1 MKKTST
7 FSYILTKLTAALLL
21 LLLLISTLLLT
32 TSQQTLYSFLAG
44 LRELLYVPFVPIL
57 AAYAI
62 FCSIC
67 IDKLKLK
74 TYTRLKTLCLYIFCG
89 YLFSLPFLIF
99 KEASLIQFLFLGS
112 IGAVCSLFF
121 YLCAVIATKFKWI
134 QYVVP
139 GIMLIIFITINLIDL
154 GKIGTSKEQWVETKT
169 ENSFEA
175 SFQHFS
181 GEHKVPI
188 ELKRGDI
195 LEFTIESRAENPDGY
210 MGAVKMASEFQEE
223 ENYLASNG
231 PNTYQ
236 FAAIKTGTY
245 YIIVNGNKLKGKL
258 RIDWNI
264 K

>member
-1 MKKTST
+1 MNKTST
-7 FSYILTKLTAALLL
+7 FSYILTKLTATFL

-44 LRELLYVPFVPIL
+44 LRELLYVPFIPLL
-57 AAYAI
+57 ALYAI

-67 IDKLKLK
+67 IDKLNLK
-74 TYTRLKTLCLYIFCG
+74 THTRLKRLCLYIFCG
-89 YLFSLPFLIF
+89 YLFFLPFLIF
-99 KEASLIQFLFLGS
+99 KEAALIQFLFLGS

-121 YLCAVIATKFKWI
+121 YLCTVIATKFNWI
-134 QYVVP
+134 QYFVP
-139 GIMLIIFITINLIDL
+139 SIMLIIFITINLIDL
-154 GKIGTSKEQWVETKT
+154 AKIGTSKEQWIETKT

-195 LEFTIESRAENPDGY
+195 LEFTVESPSENPNGY
-210 MGAVKMASEFQEE
+210 MRDIRMASEFEEE

-245 YIIVNGNKLKGKL
+245 YIIVSGNKLKGKL
-258 RIDWNI
+258 KIDWNI

>member
-7 FSYILTKLTAALLL
+7 FSYILTKLTATFL

-32 TSQQTLYSFLAG
+32 TNQQTLYSFLAG
-44 LRELLYVPFVPIL
+44 LRELLYIPVVPIL

-67 IDKLKLK
+67 IDELKLK
-74 TYTRLKTLCLYIFCG
+74 THTRLKTLCLYIFCG

-99 KEASLIQFLFLGS
+99 KEASPIQFLFLGS

-121 YLCAVIATKFKWI
+121 YLCTVIATKFKWI
-134 QYVVP
+134 QYFVP

-154 GKIGTSKEQWVETKT
+154 EKAETSKEQWVETKT
-169 ENSFEA
+169 DNSFEA

-195 LEFTIESRAENPDGY
+195 LEFTIESRAENKDGY
-210 MGAVKMASEFQEE
+210 MGDVKMASEFQEE
-223 ENYLASNG
+223 ENYLASVG
-231 PNTYQ
+231 PNTYH

-245 YIIVNGNKLKGKL
+245 YIIVSGNQLKGKL
-258 RIDWNI
+258 KINWNI

>member
-1 MKKTST
+1 MNKTST
-7 FSYILTKLTAALLL
+7 FSYILTKLTATFL
-21 LLLLISTLLLT
+21 LLLLISTLILAT
-32 TSQQTLYSFLAG
+32 NQPTLYSFLAG

-57 AAYAI
+57 AVYAI

-74 TYTRLKTLCLYIFCG
+74 TYTKLKTLLLYIFCG
-89 YLFSLPFLIF
+89 YLFFIPFLIF
-99 KEASLIQFLFLGS
+99 KEADFIQFLFLGS
-112 IGAVCSLFF
+112 IGAVCSLSF
-121 YLCAVIATKFKWI
+121 YLCTVIATKFKWI
-134 QYVVP
+134 QYFVP
-139 GIMLIIFITINLIDL
+139 SIMFIIFITINLVDL
-154 GKIGTSKEQWVETKT
+154 ERFGTSKEQWVETKT
-169 ENSFEA
+169 DNSFEA

-195 LEFTIESRAENPDGY
+195 LEFTIESRSENPDGY

-223 ENYLASNG
+223 ENYLDSTG
-231 PNTYQ
+231 PNTYH

-245 YIIVNGNKLKGKL
+245 YIIVSGNQLKGKL
-258 RIDWNI
+258 KIDWNI

>member
-7 FSYILTKLTAALLL
+7 FSYILTKLTAAFL
-21 LLLLISTLLLT
+21 LLLLISALLLT
-32 TSQQTLYSFLAG
+32 TSQPTLYSFLTG

-74 TYTRLKTLCLYIFCG
+74 THTRLKTLFLYIFCG
-89 YLFSLPFLIF
+89 YLFFLPFLIF
-99 KEASLIQFLFLGS
+99 KEADLRQFLFLGS
-112 IGAVCSLFF
+112 IGAICSLFF
-121 YLCAVIATKFKWI
+121 YLCTVIATKFKWI

-139 GIMLIIFITINLIDL
+139 GIMLIIFITINLIDIE
-154 GKIGTSKEQWVETKT
+154 KFGTSKEQWVETKT
-169 ENSFEA
+169 DNSFEA

-181 GEHKVPI
+181 GKHKVPI

-195 LEFTIESRAENPDGY
+195 LEFTIESRAENPNGY
-210 MGAVKMASEFQEE
+210 MGDIKMASEFQEE

-231 PNTYQ
+231 PNTYH

-245 YIIVNGNKLKGKL
+245 YIIVSGNQLKGKL
-258 RIDWNI
+258 KINWNI

>member
-1 MKKTST
+1 MNKTST
-7 FSYILTKLTAALLL
+7 FSYILTKLTATFL

-44 LRELLYVPFVPIL
+44 LRELLYIPFVPIL

-112 IGAVCSLFF
+112 IGAICSLFF
-121 YLCAVIATKFKWI
+121 YLCTVIATKFKWI
-134 QYVVP
+134 PYFVP
-139 GIMLIIFITINLIDL
+139 SIMLIIFITINLIDIE
-154 GKIGTSKEQWVETKT
+154 KFGTSKEQWVETQT
-169 ENSFEA
+169 DNSFEA

-195 LEFTIESRAENPDGY
+195 LEFTIESRTDNSNGY
-210 MGAVKMASEFQEE
+210 IGDIKMASEFQEE
-223 ENYLASNG
+223 ENYLAPAG
-231 PNTYQ
+231 PNTYH

-245 YIIVNGNKLKGKL
+245 YIIVSGNQLKGKL
-258 RIDWNI
+258 KIDWNI

>member
-1 MKKTST
+1 MNKTST
-7 FSYILTKLTAALLL
+7 FSYILTKLTAT
-21 LLLLISTLLLT
+21 LLLLISTLLLI
-32 TSQQTLYSFLAG
+32 TSQPTLYSFLTG

-67 IDKLKLK
+67 INNLSLH

-89 YLFSLPFLIF
+89 YLFFLPLLLF
-99 KEASLIQFLFLGS
+99 KEADLIEFLFLGS
-112 IGAVCSLFF
+112 IGAICSLFF
-121 YLCAVIATKFKWI
+121 YLCTVIATKLKWI
-134 QYVVP
+134 QYVMP
-139 GIMLIIFITINLIDL
+139 GIMLIIFITINFIDL
-154 GKIGTSKEQWVETKT
+154 ERIGTSKEQWVETKT

-195 LEFTIESRAENPDGY
+195 LEFTIESRTENPDGY
-210 MGAVKMASEFQEE
+210 IGDIKMASEFQEE
-223 ENYLASNG
+223 ENYLASVG
-231 PNTYQ
+231 PDTYH

-245 YIIVNGNKLKGKL
+245 YIIVSGNQLKGKL
-258 RIDWNI
+258 KINWNI